1 MSGLTR
7 DIGGC
12 AIGGAVLVDSAAIAR
27 RRVPAL
33 EVRAFRALNELPDG
47 AFPFIWAPMQYGTFA
62 TVPVLSAIALARHR
76 PRLAAA
82 LGVAGSAA
90 WFLAKGLKP
99 VVGRAWPVGVIG
111 SVDVR
116 GREEGDLGF
125 PSGHAAVS
133 AAITSEAWPY
143 LSEGGRLAAVALCA
157 WVAFGRL
164 YIGAHL
170 PLDVIGGAALG
181 LALGCGGDMVLASR
195 ADPWSRTTTGTG
207 ATA

>member
-1 MSGLTR
+1 MSGMTR
-7 DIGGC
+7 DMAGC
-12 AIGGAVLVDSAAIAR
+12 AIGGAVLLGSAAIAR
-27 RRVPAL
+27 PGVPAV
-33 EVRAFRALNELPDG
+33 EVRVFRVANELPDR
-47 AFPFIWAPMQYGTFA
+47 AFPVIWAPMQYGTFA

-76 PRLAAA
+76 PRLAAT

-90 WFLAKGLKP
+90 WFLAKAIKP
-99 VVGRAWPVGVIG
+99 VVGRARPVGV
-111 SVDVR
+111 VEDVEAR
-116 GREEGDLGF
+116 GKEEGDLGF

-133 AAITSEAWPY
+133 AAITSAAWPY

-181 LALGCGGDMVLASR
+181 LALGCGGDMMLAPRTEPS
-195 ADPWSRTTTGTG
+195 SRTTTGRG
-207 ATA
+207 DAA